1 LFWQEFTTI
10 YETQTSLKQQ
20 IAELMQ
26 KEKMYER
33 LKKEGDASSEFAK
46 NFLQRLWRIA
56 VMLEPFMPDTSDS
69 IKRTIKINKK
79 PESLFLRK

>member
-1 LFWQEFTTI
+1 
-10 YETQTSLKQQ
+10 
-20 IAELMQ
+20 MQ